1 MQKICT
7 EKEYRACIFFNEEED
22 YKTPHFGKGLDAF
35 DDKDF
40 TVNCAVQT
48 FLENSPIWSF
58 WVDYSYN
65 PIKQNLDNIPFLHA
79 FIIQGFEEDRASVKD
94 MEA

>member
-1 MQKICT
+1 MQKLCT
-7 EKEYRACIFFNEEED
+7 EKELRGCIFSESKNSVLADSFE
-22 YKTPHFGKGLDAF
+22 G
-35 DDKDF
+35 KDF